1 MREVCWRAKKATQLT
16 YKKSYITHTDNMA
29 TVIERIKALKP
40 DEKFCLFEF
49 FPPKTDTGFRNLL
62 ARLHRMMALNP
73 LFFTVTWGAG
83 GSTSEKSLDLAA
95 TCQKELGVTTVLHLT
110 CTNTN
115 KEVIDNAL
123 AKAKEAGERNIL
135 ALRGD
140 PPRTQEYWTPNCD
153 FKNAID
159 LVRYIKEQYGDYFCI
174 GVAGY
179 PEGHVDGANE
189 TQQNP
194 RKDLP
199 FLVEKVKAGA
209 DFIITQ
215 LFFDVDKFVAYENLL
230 QSVPELASVVLIPGL
245 MPITTH
251 KVFVRATK
259 LSHALVP
266 REISDRL
273 EAPGNDDDMVKSIGI
288 DVLTKLISEVN
299 RKTEG
304 RIKGYHFYT
313 LNLEKAVAFIIER
326 SPLLNLVD
334 HNQAIDHEDAIGSDS
349 DSEEPVKVTTRKTR
363 RSLTVEDAQ
372 LALISD
378 AFSKDRKKIIDI
390 STGKGVLGKDATWDE
405 FPNGRFGDSN
415 SPAYGEIDGYGPN
428 LKLHTPEQIVQT
440 WGTPENTNDIS
451 KLFMEYLS
459 GKINVLPW
467 VDTEIS
473 SETAL
478 IQEELFELNQRGWF
492 TLASQPAVNA
502 CPSTDK
508 ILGWGPSNG
517 YLFQKAFVEFFIP
530 KKDWDEKLA
539 PKLSQHIEEKTIT
552 FYKGDRSGNIT
563 SNLPIGENH
572 QNSKT
577 AITWGVFPSKEVLQP
592 TVIDYESFKAWNEEA
607 FLLWVDWARC
617 YKKDTEAYKL
627 LESIYKDHYL
637 ISMIYHDFT
646 DEYGLWTSLLSD

>member
-1 MREVCWRAKKATQLT
+1 
-16 YKKSYITHTDNMA
+16 MA

-40 DEKFCLFEF
+40 DEKFCSFEF

-123 AKAKEAGERNIL
+123 AKAKEAGVRNIL

-259 LSHALVP
+259 LSHASVP

-334 HNQAIDHEDAIGSDS
+334 HNQAVDHEDAIGSDS

-607 FLLWVDWARC
+607 FLLWVEWARC